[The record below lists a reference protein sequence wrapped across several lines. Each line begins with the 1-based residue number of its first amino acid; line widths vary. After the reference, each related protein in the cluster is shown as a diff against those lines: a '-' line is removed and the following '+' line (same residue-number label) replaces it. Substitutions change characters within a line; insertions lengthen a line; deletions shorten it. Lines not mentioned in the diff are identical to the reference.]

1 MIFSNLVKLTKSL
14 TKKSL
19 CPVAICFNSLGV
31 QPVFRYLVRIKNFE
45 QFSKYFVIYHIH
57 DSFYKQ
63 HFFSTQPQC
72 CLTFS

>member
-1 MIFSNLVKLTKSL
+1 MIFSNLVKLTKS
-14 TKKSL
+14 
-19 CPVAICFNSLGV
+19 PVAICFDSLGV

-45 QFSKYFVIYHIH
+45 QFSKYFVIYHIY

-72 CLTFS
+72 CLTTFS